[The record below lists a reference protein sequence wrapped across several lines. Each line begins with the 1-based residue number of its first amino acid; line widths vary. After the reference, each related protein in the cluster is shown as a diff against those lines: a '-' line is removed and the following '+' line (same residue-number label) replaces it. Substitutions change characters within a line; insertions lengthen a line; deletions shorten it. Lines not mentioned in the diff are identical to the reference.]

1 MNYDIQQ
8 AEEAV
13 TESVGQLVADNRKGV
28 VKILRKN
35 GVDVSE
41 SMSDKEL
48 LTAVYTALSASAA
61 FGVDLKKLLYLNAK
75 DAYQNMGG
83 YANAGGDLYI
93 SPSLGTSLANLPKT
107 GTTSTTTTTT
117 KKPFG
122 DFLKGIFTPETV
134 SGLVNTGVNALSKK
148 LTAKEDAAMLDRAI
162 ALKVSESEAS
172 IAKQGATA
180 QKNKWVVPAIIV
192 GGLVVVAVTAIVIY
206 RKNKK

>member
-8 AEEAV
+8 AEEAI

-41 SMSDKEL
+41 SMSDTKL
-48 LTAVYTALSASAA
+48 LTAVYTALSASTA
-61 FGVDLKKLLYLNAK
+61 FGVDLKKLLYMNAK
-75 DAYQNMGG
+75 EAYKNMTD
-83 YANAGGDLYI
+83 YANVVGLDELSG
-93 SPSLGTSLANLPKT
+93 GTST
-107 GTTSTTTTTT
+107 SRDTTVRTTTSTSTTT

-122 DFLKGIFTPETV
+122 SFLKGIFTPETT
-134 SGLVNTGVNALSKK
+134 SALINTGVNALSKK
-148 LTAKEDAAMLDRAI
+148 LTSKEDAAMLDKAI

-180 QKNKWVVPAIIV
+180 QKNKWVVPAIVV
-192 GGLVVVAVTAIVIY
+192 GGLVVVAVTAIIIY
-206 RKNKK
+206 RKSKK